1 MYQGSLEYSFL
12 QPSNSN
18 VWELRNHL
26 NEKEAMCSKC
36 SSTQKRTETAPI
48 NSKGM
53 GE

>member
-1 MYQGSLEYSFL
+1 MYQGSLEYSI
-12 QPSNSN
+12 PSTQQFN

-36 SSTQKRTETAPI
+36 SSTQKRLETAPI
-48 NSKGM
+48 NSEGM

>member
-1 MYQGSLEYSFL
+1 MYQGSLEYSI
-12 QPSNSN
+12 PSTQQFN

-26 NEKEAMCSKC
+26 NEKGAMCSKC
-36 SSTQKRTETAPI
+36 SSTQKRLETAPI